1 MACKSPGSQ
10 TIFRFNSWTA
20 SKHLTCDQRHFRGTG
35 KFLALLVNSLT
46 CFTMLNLSDLLGRR
60 KVAVI
65 ASSLIIISLV
75 LAYFMDNFYIK
86 LILLGFAYGC
96 EGTFTSLFNFIMN
109 EASSNSLISP

>member
-10 TIFRFNSWTA
+10 TIFRFNSWTQ

-46 CFTMLNLSDLLGRR
+46 CFTMLNLSDILGRR
-60 KVAVI
+60 KVAVL
-65 ASSLIIISLV
+65 ASSLIICSLV
-75 LAYFMDNFYIK
+75 LAYFVDSFYFK
-86 LILLGFAYGC
+86 LVFLGFAYGC

-109 EASSNSLISP
+109 EASSKLAN